1 MTRVLQVVANEFSGE
16 LPAALR
22 CASRHWAETCPHL
35 ARPHFLQVVA
45 DGRVTALWPLLPSW
59 ELDGFEAAWVIGLG
73 WLVSLIPEFEGD
85 V

>member
-1 MTRVLQVVANEFSGE
+1 MTRVLQEFSGA

-22 CASRHWAETCPHL
+22 CASARHWA

-45 DGRVTALWPLLPSW
+45 DGRALLPSW

>member
-1 MTRVLQVVANEFSGE
+1 MTRVLQEFSGE

-22 CASRHWAETCPHL
+22 CASARHWA

-59 ELDGFEAAWVIGLG
+59 ELDGFAAVWVLGLG

-85 V
+85 G